1 MKAGWP
7 LLIVAVGALP
17 MPAAAQFWS
26 RSWAVAPQA
35 ASTRD
40 PLPDL
45 KGKTLRQVVRISSG
59 GTRIRLR
66 LSNELSATALK
77 IGSVHVALVDAGGR
91 IVPGSDRGVTFGGV
105 AAPVVPDR
113 APLVSDAVALRVTP
127 LAHIAVSLY
136 FPDGAADATVHGYAA
151 ATAAI
156 ASGDQTAAATLTDAT
171 PFKQRMVVDGI
182 DVETARAGSTVVAF
196 GDSITDGVRATAD
209 ADTRWP
215 DDLAA
220 ALQKAGR
227 ADVGVANLGISGN
240 RVLAEGAGP
249 NALARFDRDVLATPG
264 VSHVIVLEGVNDIGG
279 ATRDK
284 KPIPTA
290 ADLIGAYRQMIARA
304 HDRHVKMIF
313 ATILPYKGAGY
324 WGAEA
329 EAVRKRVNAW
339 ILTNHEADGAIDFAR
354 AVADPADP
362 DRFAPAYN
370 SGDAL
375 HPNDAGFRAMV
386 AAIDLKLLR

>member
-7 LLIVAVGALP
+7 LLIVAAFALP
-17 MPAAAQFWS
+17 MPASAQYWS

-35 ASTRD
+35 ASAKS
-40 PLPDL
+40 PPPDL
-45 KGKTLRQVVRISSG
+45 TAKTLRQVVRISSG
-59 GTRIRLR
+59 GKRIRLR
-66 LSNELSATALK
+66 LTNEMSASALK
-77 IGSVHVALVDAGGR
+77 LGSVHVALVDDAGK
-91 IVPGSDRGVTFGGV
+91 IIPGSDRAVTFGGV

-113 APLVSDAVALRVTP
+113 APIVSDPVALAVTP
-127 LAHIAVSLY
+127 LAHLAISLY
-136 FPDGAADATVHGYAA
+136 FPDGAAEATVHGYAA
-151 ATAAI
+151 ATASI
-156 ASGDQTAAATLTDAT
+156 ANGDQTAAATFTDAV
-171 PFKQRMVVDGI
+171 PFKQRMVIEGI
-182 DVETARAGSTVVAF
+182 DVETAQRGSTVVAF

-227 ADVGVANLGISGN
+227 TTVGVANLGISGN
-240 RVLAEGAGP
+240 RVLAEGTGT
-249 NALARFDRDVLATPG
+249 NALARFDRDVLSVPG
-264 VSHVIVLEGVNDIGG
+264 VSHVIVLEGVNDIGS

-290 ADLIGAYRQMIARA
+290 ADITGAYRQMIARA
-304 HDRHVKMIF
+304 HDKGVKVIL

-324 WGAEA
+324 WGADA
-329 EAVRKRVNAW
+329 EVVRKQVNAW
-339 ILTNHEADGAIDFAR
+339 ILSNHEADGAVDFAK

-362 DRFAPAYN
+362 DKFAAAYD

>member
-7 LLIVAVGALP
+7 LLIVAACALP
-17 MPAAAQFWS
+17 MPASAQYWS

-35 ASTRD
+35 ASPRD

-45 KGKTLRQVVRISSG
+45 TAKTLRQVVRISSG
-59 GTRIRLR
+59 GKRIRLR
-66 LSNELSATALK
+66 LTNEMSTTALK
-77 IGSVHVALVDAGGR
+77 LGSVHVALVDAAGK
-91 IVPGSDRGVTFGGV
+91 IVPGSDRAVTFGGI

-113 APLVSDAVALRVTP
+113 APIVSDAITLAVTP
-127 LAHIAVSLY
+127 LAHVAVSLY
-136 FPDGAADATVHGYAA
+136 FPAGAPEATVHGYAA
-151 ATAAI
+151 ATATI
-156 ASGDQTAAATLTDAT
+156 ASGDQTAAATLSEAT
-171 PFKQRMVVDGI
+171 PFKQRMVIEGI
-182 DVETARAGSTVVAF
+182 DVETAQRGSTVVAF

-227 ADVGVANLGISGN
+227 TNVGVANLGISGN
-240 RVLAEGAGP
+240 RVLAEGTGT
-249 NALARFDRDVLATPG
+249 NALARFDRDVLSVPG

-279 ATRDK
+279 ATRAK
-284 KPIPTA
+284 TTLPTV
-290 ADLIGAYRQMIARA
+290 ADITGAYRQMIARA
-304 HDRHVKMIF
+304 HDKGVKVIF

-324 WGAEA
+324 WGATGEV
-329 EAVRKRVNAW
+329 VRKQVNAW
-339 ILTNHEADGAIDFAR
+339 ILSNHEADGAVDFAK

-362 DRFAPAYN
+362 DKFAAAYD

-375 HPNDAGFRAMV
+375 HPNDAGFRAMT